1 MTTFAII
8 VMTAAYAVALL
19 AVVYLSR
26 PPALRFA
33 GALTGGFAAGGL
45 GLGAMAL
52 GQALGVWWIA
62 LPSTPGVWVL
72 FYAGFAIS
80 LTPIYLVTWRV
91 ARRFAWRG
99 LAVCLVVV
107 GVIGPPRDYLY
118 AELYPQWMVFGP
130 GVAPMVA
137 DAATYVALVAL
148 GHLAMWWVSGPAR
161 ASRLAREPAAAEP
174 QSR

>member
-1 MTTFAII
+1 MATSEII

-19 AVVYLSR
+19 AVVYFLRSS
-26 PPALRFA
+26 ALRFA

-62 LPSTPGVWVL
+62 LPSTTGVWAL
-72 FYAGFAIS
+72 FYVGFAIS
-80 LTPIYLVTWRV
+80 LTPIYLVTWRI
-91 ARRFAWRG
+91 ARRFGWRG
-99 LAVCLVVV
+99 LAVCLAVV

-118 AELYPQWMVFGP
+118 AEIFPNWMVFAH
-130 GVAPMVA
+130 GVAPVVA

-148 GHLAMWWVSGPAR
+148 GHLAMWLVSGPAR
-161 ASRLAREPAAAEP
+161 TSRLTREPAAA
-174 QSR
+174 